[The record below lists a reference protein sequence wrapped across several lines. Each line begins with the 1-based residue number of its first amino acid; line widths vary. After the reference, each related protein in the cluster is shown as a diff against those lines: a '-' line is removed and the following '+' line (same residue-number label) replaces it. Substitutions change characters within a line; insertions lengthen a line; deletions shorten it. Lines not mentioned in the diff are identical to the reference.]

1 MSSETPESV
10 MDVERPDAEIEITPR
25 LILLSMVTGLV
36 GLVLMVPLLVG
47 VPVALGVFRPEPLAE
62 FANIGSFFGL
72 QADLLGPIFGYDPT
86 IVLGALLYVLGGVLF
101 LPVQF
106 LVVGGFLPPESPRYA
121 RGATFAMLWWGG
133 FLAAFWPG
141 GSIVTIGLFLVVS
154 IVSHLIYGFS
164 LGYLLDRWAEIPQH
178 RV

>member
-10 MDVERPDAEIEITPR
+10 MDIESPEAEIAITPR
-25 LILLSMVTGLV
+25 LILLSMLAGLIGV
-36 GLVLMVPLLVG
+36 ILMTPLLVG

-62 FANIGSFFGL
+62 FANIGSFFGI
-72 QADLLGPIFGYDPT
+72 QEGLLGPIFGYGPS
-86 IVLGALLYVLGGVLF
+86 IVLGALLYVFGGVLF

-106 LVVGGFLPPESPRYA
+106 LVVGGFLPPESPRFA
-121 RGATFAMLWWGG
+121 RGGTFAMLWWGG

-141 GSIVTIGLFLVVS
+141 GSIVTISLFLLVS
-154 IVSHLIYGFS
+154 IVSHLIYGLS

-178 RV
+178 KV